1 MRQPLVSTV
10 GLKVRRQP
18 NAMRDEEMLM
28 CTLLCLPQGSGCAPT
43 AWDGGGQS
51 ASGTAQG
58 GWMYRSIQLDGIH
71 PKELRVMDRFS

>member
-18 NAMRDEEMLM
+18 NAMRDEEMLV

-43 AWDGGGQS
+43 AWDGGGQP

>member
-18 NAMRDEEMLM
+18 NAMRDEEMLV

-43 AWDGGGQS
+43 AREEAGSQH
-51 ASGTAQG
+51 QG
-58 GWMYRSIQLDGIH
+58 LLREAGCTDPYSWMGFTPRS
-71 PKELRVMDRFS
+71 